1 MAEVDREAEAFLC
14 HEDRLAARFSDEHLV
29 EREERRAADLAL
41 LQEIDALGRDRVVVD
56 DDRLHPRARGR
67 DDRRLVL
74 GLDVGELGHR
84 PMDALDGTGL
94 AALEDRGDRGR
105 VAALHVLRD
114 VGLRLQLRIL
124 SGKAQDRGLQLGLLL
139 GEPGLLRPPAM
150 EVLLEFLEALARFLR
165 GRVQFLELPVRV
177 LMLDLVLFPGFL
189 EQGDLGLEAGHR
201 LLGPVSLQDEAL
213 DLLLDLVDLV
223 VQRDDLLLDVQ
234 HLRVA
239 LRREFVDLMEV
250 LVRGLDLAVQLGHA
264 FVDVLPLPRE
274 GVRLLLDLPLLL
286 RRVRVLCPEL
296 LQRLLR
302 RLDAVRGSSPLDPE
316 AVELVLELLRLLPAA
331 VRHLLLELAQ
341 PGHGGVE
348 ATAELFLL
356 GRELGLVTFVFCD
369 LLSGPDDL
377 PLDQFAVLV
386 RELGLRR
393 RQALV
398 QVPIFQRAIP
408 VRLELFDL
416 LVDLVEDDSDPIE
429 VLLGLLP
436 LAFRLVDVVVELR
449 DSRDVVE
456 DPAPFHGGHGD
467 DPLDVPLLD
476 EVVPFRRDSR
486 VGEEGVEFGQRGLP
500 VVDVEVRVVAAV
512 DRGAYADI
520 PG

>member
-1 MAEVDREAEAFLC
+1 MFSATSASAFSCAYCRVRLKIAVCNSACSLASRVSSARRLWKSSWSFSRLLPDSFVDECSSLSCQSASSCSTWYCFR
-14 HEDRLAARFSDEHLV
+14 DSS
-29 EREERRAADLAL
+29 RRA
-41 LQEIDALGRDRVVVD
+41 I
-56 DDRLHPRARGR
+56 
-67 DDRRLVL
+67 
-74 GLDVGELGHR
+74 
-84 PMDALDGTGL
+84 
-94 AALEDRGDRGR
+94 
-105 VAALHVLRD
+105 
-114 VGLRLQLRIL
+114 
-124 SGKAQDRGLQLGLLL
+124 S
-139 GEPGLLRPPAM
+139 
-150 EVLLEFLEALARFLR
+150 
-165 GRVQFLELPVRV
+165 
-177 LMLDLVLFPGFL
+177 
-189 EQGDLGLEAGHR
+189 
-201 LLGPVSLQDEAL
+201 
-213 DLLLDLVDLV
+213 
-223 VQRDDLLLDVQ
+223 
-234 HLRVA
+234 
-239 LRREFVDLMEV
+239 
-250 LVRGLDLAVQLGHA
+250 
-264 FVDVLPLPRE
+264 
-274 GVRLLLDLPLLL
+274 
-286 RRVRVLCPEL
+286 
-296 LQRLLR
+296 
-302 RLDAVRGSSPLDPE
+302 GSSPLDPE

-456 DPAPFHGGHGD
+456 DPAPFHRGHGH

-476 EVVPFRRDSR
+476 EVVPFRRDSC
-486 VGEEGVEFGQRGLP
+486 VGEEGVEFGQGGLP
-500 VVDVEVRVVAAV
+500 VVDVEVRVVAALHGGAQADV
-512 DRGAYADI
+512 PSELDLVRFEGNLPVRVVEDQTHLARVGGVLVLSAIPDEVRQLARADRLRTLRAEDEQDGVRDVALPRAVGTCDGRVPLEERDRDLSPERLEI
-520 PG
+520 LHLDLFQEQGLT